1 MGADFLFA
9 ATPRFK
15 PTPER
20 CREIKTFLREYPEDK
35 LFELVGDYWILGLDD
50 ESTAKEIRF
59 RIYEAVLQAAEYD
72 TRETSYL
79 RMPGMDFEATIT
91 GGMSWGDSPTEAFN
105 IIGDLTNFADL
116 WDLMRKFSAEDIP
129 DKPDHIKEIDRL
141 KRVCK
146 DYAAIVASYQRE
158 RENLAKKNKD
168 SKRNKLIKKLA
179 LSYLKANLDDV
190 LEACRA
196 DCPYCGGEC
205 PSSDADEEDAYC
217 DGWAGDIDGLA
228 AEYEKEMMNCCGT
241 TMPAITEK
249 ELENLITS
257 GE

>member
-9 ATPRFK
+9 ATPRFN

-59 RIYEAVLQAAEYD
+59 RIYEAVLEAAEYE
-72 TRETSYL
+72 TRETSTL
-79 RMPGMDFEATIT
+79 RMPGMDFEVTIT

-105 IIGDLTNFADL
+105 IIGDLTSFADL
-116 WDLMRKFSAEDIP
+116 WDLMKKFSSEDIED
-129 DKPDHIKEIDRL
+129 DK
-141 KRVCK
+141 
-146 DYAAIVASYQRE
+146 
-158 RENLAKKNKD
+158 

-190 LEACRA
+190 LEACMA

-241 TMPAITEK
+241 TMPAITEE
-249 ELENLITS
+249 ELENLITC

>member
-158 RENLAKKNKD
+158 REIREKSKKTEK
-168 SKRNKLIKKLA
+168 SKRNRLINELA
-179 LSYLKANLDDV
+179 LIYLKLNLDDF
-190 LEACRA
+190 LEAFA
-196 DCPYCGGEC
+196 SDSPGMMDC
-205 PSSDADEEDAYC
+205 S
-217 DGWAGDIDGLA
+217 
-228 AEYEKEMMNCCGT
+228 GT
-241 TMPAITEK
+241 TMPEITAK
-249 ELENLITS
+249 EIENLITS

>member
-35 LFELVGDYWILGLDD
+35 LFGLVGDYWILGLDE

-59 RIYEAVLQAAEYD
+59 RIYEAVLEAAEYE
-72 TRETSYL
+72 TRETSTL
-79 RMPGMDFEATIT
+79 RMPGMNFEATIT

-105 IIGDLTNFADL
+105 ILGDLTSFADL
-116 WDLMRKFSAEDIP
+116 WDLMKKFSSEDSE
-129 DKPDHIKEIDRL
+129 DAR
-141 KRVCK
+141 
-146 DYAAIVASYQRE
+146 
-158 RENLAKKNKD
+158 
-168 SKRNKLIKKLA
+168 SKRNKLIKQLA

-190 LEACRA
+190 LEVCVTQQFA
-196 DCPYCGGEC
+196 
-205 PSSDADEEDAYC
+205 EDNP
-217 DGWAGDIDGLA
+217 G
-228 AEYEKEMMNCCGT
+228 MMDCCGT
-241 TMPAITEK
+241 TMPTITEE
-249 ELENLITS
+249 ELENLITC

>member
-9 ATPRFK
+9 ATPRFN

-50 ESTAKEIRF
+50 ESTAKEIRL
-59 RIYEAVLQAAEYD
+59 RIYEAVLEAAEYE
-72 TRETSYL
+72 TRETSTL
-79 RMPGMDFEATIT
+79 CMPGMGFEATIT
-91 GGMSWGDSPTEAFN
+91 GGMSWGDSPTEAFDVISGLEN
-105 IIGDLTNFADL
+105 FGDL
-116 WDLMRKFSAEDIP
+116 WELMQKFSSEDNED
-129 DKPDHIKEIDRL
+129 DK
-141 KRVCK
+141 
-146 DYAAIVASYQRE
+146 
-158 RENLAKKNKD
+158 

-190 LEACRA
+190 LEACMA

-228 AEYEKEMMNCCGT
+228 AKHEKEMMNCCGT
-241 TMPAITEK
+241 TMPAITEE